1 MEFQIMLNW
10 NGFKLH
16 IKCVVD
22 SEKTNTH
29 GREMRTHE
37 FSSRKMFRLCFSV
50 RADGWSKA
58 NEIKILAPTTKTRQ
72 YRWRLSAAASLRL
85 RCRRR
90 RRLGR
95 SQHTI
100 LTTLDEGAHVVLK
113 NLVVVCACC
122 VFQSIAFEMCAPYVT
137 HEPIHTDARATVL
150 LLARSFVRMLHVCV
164 NVCLFGICAFLFSFT
179 SSCYCCW
186 VSNTACC

>member
-1 MEFQIMLNW
+1 MALNCILNVLWIARKRTRMEERCEHTNSRLA
-10 NGFKLH
+10 
-16 IKCVVD
+16 KC
-22 SEKTNTH
+22 
-29 GREMRTHE
+29 
-37 FSSRKMFRLCFSV
+37 FFRLCFSV
-50 RADGWSKA
+50 RTNGWSKA